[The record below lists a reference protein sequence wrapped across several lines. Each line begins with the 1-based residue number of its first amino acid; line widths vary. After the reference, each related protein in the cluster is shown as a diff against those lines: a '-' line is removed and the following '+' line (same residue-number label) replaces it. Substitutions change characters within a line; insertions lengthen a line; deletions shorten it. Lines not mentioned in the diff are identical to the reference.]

1 MRPARLAALA
11 ALSSLA
17 LFPSVAKAGD
27 CWLPN
32 EAEAAQVRG
41 LQLMLMVGTLQC
53 RTSHGDLAGLYN
65 DFVEQQRPVLVQNAQ
80 LLKNHFQRENGMNDW
95 QSASDR
101 FETSLSNLYSAEL
114 DDGGYCATIGDL
126 ARDAAD
132 ASWPDLLLLSQ
143 SVADAP
149 VSGVCQASDPYGRA
163 EARRVP
169 PKVALTEALR
179 TPSRAEKVAIAAV
192 AAAPAPAAPVAV
204 EAAAT
209 MEPAPVTA
217 EAALFVAEEAATVE
231 QTSLAD
237 EKKADVVAA
246 AAAPTKDDA
255 LNAAI
260 VALQSAVTALQ
271 AASAPKSVAAD

>member
-1 MRPARLAALA
+1 
-11 ALSSLA
+11 
-17 LFPSVAKAGD
+17 
-27 CWLPN
+27 
-32 EAEAAQVRG
+32 
-41 LQLMLMVGTLQC
+41 MLMVGTLQC
-53 RTSHGDLAGLYN
+53 RTSHRDLAGLYN
-65 DFVEQQRPVLVQNAQ
+65 DFVEQQRPVLLQNAQ

-95 QSASDR
+95 QNASDR
-101 FETSLSNLYSAEL
+101 FETSLANLYSGEL

-149 VSGVCQASDPYGRA
+149 VNGRCEASDPYGRA
-163 EARRVP
+163 EARRLP
-169 PKVALTEALR
+169 PKVALTDALR

-192 AAAPAPAAPVAV
+192 ATTPAPAEPVAV

-209 MEPAPVTA
+209 EEPAPVTE

-231 QTSLAD
+231 QASLAD
-237 EKKADVVAA
+237 EKKADVVAS

-271 AASAPKSVAAD
+271 AASVPKSAASD

>member
-1 MRPARLAALA
+1 MRSARLAAFA

-53 RTSHGDLAGLYN
+53 RTSHRDLSGLYN

-80 LLKNHFQRENGMNDW
+80 LLKNHFQRENGMNGW

-126 ARDAAD
+126 ARGAAD
-132 ASWPDLLLLSQ
+132 ASWPYLLLLSQ

-149 VSGVCQASDPYGRA
+149 VSGRCEAPDPYGRA
-163 EARRVP
+163 EARRLP
-169 PKVALTEALR
+169 PKVALSEALR
-179 TPSRAEKVAIAAV
+179 APLRRAEG
-192 AAAPAPAAPVAV
+192 
-204 EAAAT
+204 T
-209 MEPAPVTA
+209 GA
-217 EAALFVAEEAATVE
+217 EAF
-231 QTSLAD
+231 SR
-237 EKKADVVAA
+237 
-246 AAAPTKDDA
+246 
-255 LNAAI
+255 
-260 VALQSAVTALQ
+260 
-271 AASAPKSVAAD
+271 